1 MIVSLDLRSCSP
13 KSEILMPSMAMYPPA
28 ASIMRNNARA
38 KEDLPA
44 PVLPT
49 IPIFSPGFTEQVNS
63 FKTRGRPG
71 LYRVSYSWNVNF
83 PSWGQSARGW
93 FSMFVQSAWKKLYLY
108 SLCIEIDRHHFHF
121 GDTCCSE
128 INHVN
133 QRFDA
138 QLVIFARL
146 QRKTCLFLTAKSTT
160 GTPYVGFCGVANV
173 MQNLVHLFSKS
184 H

>member
-1 MIVSLDLRSCSP
+1 
-13 KSEILMPSMAMYPPA
+13 MYPPA

-108 SLCIEIDRHHFHF
+108 SIEIARHHFHF

-138 QLVIFARL
+138 QLVIFCTPSEKNMSFSYC
-146 QRKTCLFLTAKSTT
+146 QINNWYFICWFLWCCQCHAKSRSFVFKISLTWI
-160 GTPYVGFCGVANV
+160 V
-173 MQNLVHLFSKS
+173 
-184 H
+184 